1 MDKINKYINWA
12 KDNPKVTAGIIIAI
26 VVILTLVGWYG

>member
-1 MDKINKYINWA
+1 MKELKKYWKMA

-26 VVILTLVGWYG
+26 VIIISLVG

>member
-1 MDKINKYINWA
+1 MKHIDKYWKLA

-26 VVILTLVGWYG
+26 VIIITWIK

>member
-12 KDNPKVTAGIIIAI
+12 KDNPKVTAGVIVAIVIIIS
-26 VVILTLVGWYG
+26 LVG

>member
-1 MDKINKYINWA
+1 MEKLKQYIKLA

-26 VVILTLVGWYG
+26 VIVITWIK

>member
-1 MDKINKYINWA
+1 MDKINEYINWA

-26 VVILTLVGWYG
+26 IVILTLVG

>member
-12 KDNPKVTAGIIIAI
+12 KDNPKVTAGIIIA
-26 VVILTLVGWYG
+26 VVIIFVLVG